1 MPYSDPG
8 VVVSPPPQ
16 HQHQHQQAPQ
26 RPGHRRSYTFAAD
39 DPRAGPGAFASL
51 GALPRRTRS
60 HVASPQPSSQSASQA
75 TSSAQSNSGTST
87 ARKFHFRGDVDNDDS
102 SSSSD
107 EPASSSLPGH
117 GQGADDDD
125 GPPPPLRLR
134 QPPAFRLTPA
144 TGGSFHRASPPRSPQ
159 RSPNSSSVN
168 VNVSTNTL
176 SAPNAG
182 AGPVPFPRSSS
193 PLSPTFADA
202 VAYNTA
208 LSVNPNYP
216 APYASPSPA
225 YASSFHGDASSF
237 NTNANG
243 YNGAKRPA
251 GPARTS
257 STPLILLS
265 NGKPLKSSLKSSSSA
280 PHFSGQGQGPSHHL
294 RARSAPSTPCLA
306 GVGGGAM
313 SPEADAESPG
323 TPTSKAVH
331 FPAPDAGLEDIR
343 LFKRSARPASVSF
356 PLDEETET
364 ETEGE
369 GGGGGNVRW
378 SGGVFAAGGGSAS
391 DRERGYPFP
400 RVVRS
405 PLNPLTRTT
414 GVGARHPHHGHT
426 AVHHSMLS
434 PSLQPPHSARAVT
447 QEHRGGAEGE
457 EGLPWRYALHAPGI
471 PRAVDREREGGSMV
485 LVEGLGFADPTNPSS
500 SNNNNVDSELTLHG
514 TLLARNAAF
523 EKHVFVRFTLDGWC
537 TTSEVGA
544 RWVGAAAAAESPF
557 GANWG
562 KSNNSSSQSNLNSH
576 LSAGGGAQGT
586 QDGGNS
592 GQGEGGGEGGQ
603 DGGEQGKEE
612 PGPGWDR
619 FAFSI
624 RLTDYAHSRGG
635 GSSSGDPRLR
645 ETGLGGIGRGLEGR
659 ELVLV
664 GRFFAPWVRAGGV
677 GPYQWCDTLSPSSTS
692 PATQA
697 GTDVSPSGRAWVGF
711 GNGGQAGSGEWWDNN
726 GGKDYRVGFR
736 CVAVE
741 EDTPISTPLSTAPTV
756 NAIPFPS
763 AESPVTTTTT
773 PAPTISLSASSAI
786 PPSAP
791 ISPLVL
797 PQAMAMNGTQANG
810 SPYPSPTHA
819 NGSPTQGNGSTP
831 PPPPPPRT
839 AHAQALAAKLGR
851 LNLRNYAAPR
861 AVSLPGGVGAGAPV
875 VAPALAP
882 LVSPLKVEVVEESV
896 ESVTEETSQESKEQ
910 KSQSGEAANEKEEEK
925 EEEKEK
931 LQPAPGQSSGGIGL
945 YWPWGRVSAASPPA
959 VVRTSAPSSSTPPTS
974 PPSDDGDADSS
985 SDDDD
990 AASSLMSSSHILQS
1004 SSSSA
1009 ETEMEAETPPTSP
1022 LGAGG
1027 LLPLIEGML
1036 PPVIE
1041 GMPRFEGGG
1050 EDEVTPTNENGWTN
1064 KQKEAAKVP
1073 LPVSPPTLSPLSSGA
1088 STPRTSPP
1096 STTSASPPP
1105 VSAPLLPSAADASSS
1120 LYKAFVRQWCFAGNG
1135 SASGGN
1141 GAKGVVGV

>member
-8 VVVSPPPQ
+8 VVVSPPPP
-16 HQHQHQQAPQ
+16 HQQA

-51 GALPRRTRS
+51 GLLPRRTRS
-60 HVASPQPSSQSASQA
+60 HVASPSSQSTSSQSASQ
-75 TSSAQSNSGTST
+75 TGSSNSTST
-87 ARKFHFRGDVDNDDS
+87 GSGARKFHFRGDVDNDDS

-107 EPASSSLPGH
+107 EPSASALH
-117 GQGADDDD
+117 GQGGDDDDD

-144 TGGSFHRASPPRSPQ
+144 TGGSGFHSASPPRSPQ

-168 VNVSTNTL
+168 VSLNVNTL
-176 SAPNAG
+176 SAP
-182 AGPVPFPRSSS
+182 GPVPFPRSSPGPGSSS

-202 VAYNTA
+202 VAYNTSLGGA
-208 LSVNPNYP
+208 GNAFNPNYP
-216 APYASPSPA
+216 ASYAS
-225 YASSFHGDASSF
+225 GGG
-237 NTNANG
+237 NG
-243 YNGAKRPA
+243 GNPKRPA

-280 PHFSGQGQGPSHHL
+280 PHMPSHHL

-306 GVGGGAM
+306 GVELGTM
-313 SPEADAESPG
+313 SPEAESPG

-331 FPAPDAGLEDIR
+331 FPAPDAGLVDIR

-369 GGGGGNVRW
+369 GGTNG
-378 SGGVFAAGGGSAS
+378 
-391 DRERGYPFP
+391 ERGYPFP
-400 RVVRS
+400 KVVRS
-405 PLNPLTRTT
+405 PLNPMTRTT
-414 GVGARHPHHGHT
+414 GVGARHPHPHHT
-426 AVHHSMLS
+426 AQHHSMLS
-434 PSLQPPHSARAVT
+434 PSLQPPHRHSQGQQGANGG
-447 QEHRGGAEGE
+447 RGGVNGEE
-457 EGLPWRYALHAPGI
+457 EGLAWRYALHAPGI
-471 PRAVDREREGGSMV
+471 PRQADEGSMV
-485 LVEGLGFADPTNPSS
+485 LLEGLGFGDPTSSPSS
-500 SNNNNVDSELTLHG
+500 ASPSTTNENELTLHG

-544 RWVGAAAAAESPF
+544 RWVGAASAGDSPF
-557 GANWG
+557 GAGWG
-562 KSNNSSSQSNLNSH
+562 SNSSPSH
-576 LSAGGGAQGT
+576 LNGEQVGGKQ
-586 QDGGNS
+586 
-592 GQGEGGGEGGQ
+592 GGGEQGGK
-603 DGGEQGKEE
+603 EQGGKEE

-624 RLTDYAHSRGG
+624 RLTDYAHSRVGG
-635 GSSSGDPRLR
+635 AQGDPRLR
-645 ETGLGGIGRGLEGR
+645 ETGIGGIGRGLEGR

-677 GPYQWCDTLSPSSTS
+677 GPYRWCDTLSPTSTS
-692 PATQA
+692 PATQS

-741 EDTPISTPLSTAPTV
+741 EDTPVSTPTQAPTTTAPTV

-763 AESPVTTTTT
+763 AESPTTTT
-773 PAPTISLSASSAI
+773 PTISLSASSAI
-786 PPSAP
+786 PASAL
-791 ISPLVL
+791 ISPLAL
-797 PQAMAMNGTQANG
+797 PQAMNGTQANG
-810 SPYPSPTHA
+810 APYPSPTQ
-819 NGSPTQGNGSTP
+819 NGNNNGTTT

-875 VAPALAP
+875 VAPAPAP
-882 LVSPLKVEVVEESV
+882 LVSPLKVEPVEESA
-896 ESVTEETSQESKEQ
+896 ENIKEEKETSAEKEQ
-910 KSQSGEAANEKEEEK
+910 KSQSEEATNEKEEEK
-925 EEEKEK
+925 KEEEK
-931 LQPAPGQSSGGIGL
+931 LQPAPGTQSSGGIGL
-945 YWPWGRVSAASPPA
+945 YWPWGRVSAASPPT
-959 VVRTSAPSSSTPPTS
+959 VVRSTAAPSASTPPTS

-990 AASSLMSSSHILQS
+990 TASSLMSSSHILQS

-1027 LLPLIEGML
+1027 LLPLIEGMM

-1041 GMPRFEGGG
+1041 GMPRFEGAG
-1050 EDEVTPTNENGWTN
+1050 EDEVTPTNENGW
-1064 KQKEAAKVP
+1064 KGKEAAKVP
-1073 LPVSPPTLSPLSSGA
+1073 LPLSPPTLSPLSSGA

-1135 SASGGN
+1135 NGNGSASGGN

>member
-16 HQHQHQQAPQ
+16 AQQA

-51 GALPRRTRS
+51 GLLPRRTRS
-60 HVASPQPSSQSASQA
+60 HVASPSPSSTSQSTSSQPSG
-75 TSSAQSNSGTST
+75 TGTSN

-107 EPASSSLPGH
+107 EPASSALH
-117 GQGADDDD
+117 GQDDDD

-144 TGGSFHRASPPRSPQ
+144 TGGSGFHRASPPRSPQ

-168 VNVSTNTL
+168 VPSSLNVNTNTL
-176 SAPNAG
+176 SAP
-182 AGPVPFPRSSS
+182 GPVPFPRSSPGPGSSS

-202 VAYNTA
+202 VAYNTSLGGSGNA
-208 LSVNPNYP
+208 FNPNYP
-216 APYASPSPA
+216 ASYAS
-225 YASSFHGDASSF
+225 GGG
-237 NTNANG
+237 NG
-243 YNGAKRPA
+243 GNPKRPA

-280 PHFSGQGQGPSHHL
+280 PQMPSHHL

-306 GVGGGAM
+306 GVEVNPT
-313 SPEADAESPG
+313 SPEAESPG

-369 GGGGGNVRW
+369 NSNSGTNVRW
-378 SGGVFAAGGGSAS
+378 SGGVFAGGSNNS
-391 DRERGYPFP
+391 DRGYPFP
-400 RVVRS
+400 KVVRS
-405 PLNPLTRTT
+405 PLNPMTRTT
-414 GVGARHPHHGHT
+414 GVGARHPHPHHT
-426 AVHHSMLS
+426 AQHHSMLS
-434 PSLQPPHSARAVT
+434 PMSSPSLHPPHSSRSHSAHGK
-447 QEHRGGAEGE
+447 QEE
-457 EGLPWRYALHAPGI
+457 EGLAWRYALHAPGI
-471 PRAVDREREGGSMV
+471 PRVVSQETEGGCMV
-485 LVEGLGFADPTNPSS
+485 VLEGLGFADPPSS
-500 SNNNNVDSELTLHG
+500 TATTENELTLHG

-544 RWVGAAAAAESPF
+544 RWVGSASAADSPF
-557 GANWG
+557 GAGWG
-562 KSNNSSSQSNLNSH
+562 SNSSPSH
-576 LSAGGGAQGT
+576 LNGEQVGGKQ
-586 QDGGNS
+586 
-592 GQGEGGGEGGQ
+592 GGGEQGGK
-603 DGGEQGKEE
+603 EQGGKEE

-624 RLTDYAHSRGG
+624 RLTDYAHSRVGG
-635 GSSSGDPRLR
+635 SSGDPRLR

-677 GPYQWCDTLSPSSTS
+677 GPYRWCDTLSPTSTS
-692 PATQA
+692 PATQS

-741 EDTPISTPLSTAPTV
+741 EDTPVSTPTQAPTTTAPTV

-763 AESPVTTTTT
+763 AESPTTTT
-773 PAPTISLSASSAI
+773 PTISLSASSAI
-786 PPSAP
+786 PASAL
-791 ISPLVL
+791 ISPLAL
-797 PQAMAMNGTQANG
+797 PQAMNGTQANG
-810 SPYPSPTHA
+810 APYPSPTQ
-819 NGSPTQGNGSTP
+819 NGNNNGTTT

-875 VAPALAP
+875 VAPAPAP
-882 LVSPLKVEVVEESV
+882 LVSPLKVEPVEESA
-896 ESVTEETSQESKEQ
+896 ENIKEEKETSAEKEQ
-910 KSQSGEAANEKEEEK
+910 KSQSEEATNEKEEEK
-925 EEEKEK
+925 KEEEK
-931 LQPAPGQSSGGIGL
+931 LQPAPGTQSSGGIGL
-945 YWPWGRVSAASPPA
+945 YWPWGRVSAASPPT
-959 VVRTSAPSSSTPPTS
+959 VVRSTAAPSASTPPTS
-974 PPSDDGDADSS
+974 PPSDDGDGDADSS

-990 AASSLMSSSHILQS
+990 TASSLMSSSHILQS

-1027 LLPLIEGML
+1027 LLPLIEGMM

-1041 GMPRFEGGG
+1041 GMPRFGGAG
-1050 EDEVTPTNENGWTN
+1050 EDEVTPTNENGW
-1064 KQKEAAKVP
+1064 KGKEAAKVP
-1073 LPVSPPTLSPLSSGA
+1073 LPLSPPTLSPLSSGA

-1135 SASGGN
+1135 NGNGSASGGN